1 MPGLFS
7 RLKGKDGGK
16 SKKKNAVNDLADN
29 IPSKPQWDDAWTRKT
44 VEPEEIHE
52 LIRCCTEE
60 LKARG
65 TPVLFPPMLRDVTLR
80 YGPPYLRRGVDAD
93 AVLQP
98 LIFLSFYCPSVRLPI
113 RAVYEHS
120 SGTFSTRANR
130 RVGRLCSKRSACW
143 SPWCVGI

>member
-16 SKKKNAVNDLADN
+16 SKKKNAINDLADN
-29 IPSKPQWDDAWTRKT
+29 VPSKPQWDDAWTRKT

-65 TPVLFPPMLRDVTLR
+65 MFLLKLRCCET
-80 YGPPYLRRGVDAD
+80 
-93 AVLQP
+93 
-98 LIFLSFYCPSVRLPI
+98 
-113 RAVYEHS
+113 
-120 SGTFSTRANR
+120 
-130 RVGRLCSKRSACW
+130 
-143 SPWCVGI
+143 